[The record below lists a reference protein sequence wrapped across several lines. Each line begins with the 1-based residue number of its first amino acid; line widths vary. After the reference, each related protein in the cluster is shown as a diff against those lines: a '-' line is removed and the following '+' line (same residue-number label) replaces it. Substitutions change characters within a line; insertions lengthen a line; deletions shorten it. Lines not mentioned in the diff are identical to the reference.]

1 MVDKDFDKIS
11 YEDPGG
17 SKGTFHTFT
26 FETNGAHAPYNEGYG
41 QNLTTVRETEKEKV
55 PLIGP
60 RQTITIEQTKS
71 SLPGTSG
78 DPVKIAFTTLQTR
91 KDQYGMIFAMR
102 FPNDTD
108 KALNSYSVF
117 TSDGSVDTAHSIKSM
132 GDLTVN
138 GVTYTYYLAKINS
151 DTQARTELTV
161 QFNFVAD
168 QLMNGRMVL
177 DIYEGFTFEHFSDSD
192 YASADLTTHINFPH
206 QKDFDKHKFQDV
218 MSGDVLLAGT
228 EQNDGT
234 VKTDESLRLT
244 DANLPKDV
252 MSGDVFLVG
261 TKQNNGTVLANGL
274 LRLTGV
280 NLRGAI
286 PFTMTPILPYKG
298 LATNAWSVVLTG
310 INTGYPAPL
319 FPSRGTG
326 QISIRLLTHIFD
338 DDSTI
343 PTSNFTLQYRLIAY
357 KESNAGLSR
366 DYHLH
371 TNISYTNDD
380 GVRPVIK
387 RSGRAFYLNR
397 ELTYTPPSD
406 CFGYSLE
413 FKQVK
418 PTSPNLGNESI
429 LTCLLT
435 QAM

>member
-1 MVDKDFDKIS
+1 MDKTLKRQVVMVDKDFDKIS

-17 SKGTFHTFT
+17 SKGTFHAFT
-26 FETNGAHAPYNEGYG
+26 FETGGAHAPYNEGYG

-71 SLPGTSG
+71 LPG

-117 TSDGSVDTAHSIKSM
+117 TSDGSVDTAHSIKSL

-161 QFNFVAD
+161 QFNFVAA

-228 EQNDGT
+228 KRADGT
-234 VKTDESLRLT
+234 VKAGESLRLG
-244 DANLPKDV
+244 AI
-252 MSGDVFLVG
+252 
-261 TKQNNGTVLANGL
+261 
-274 LRLTGV
+274 
-280 NLRGAI
+280 NLRGAL
-286 PFTMTPILPYKG
+286 PFTMTVILPY
-298 LATNAWSVVLTG
+298 NALSKSTWSVARNS
-310 INTGYPAPL
+310 IDTGYPSPV
-319 FPSRGTG
+319 FPCHGTG
-326 QISIRLLTHIFD
+326 RITIRLFTHFFD
-338 DDSTI
+338 NDAAI
-343 PTSNFTLQYRLIAY
+343 PTSNFTLEYRIIAY
-357 KESNAGLSR
+357 RETGSSSLSR
-366 DYHLH
+366 DFN
-371 TNISYTNDD
+371 TFAAVDYTDAD
-380 GVRPVIK
+380 IK
-387 RSGRAFYLNR
+387 RCGDVFYLNR
-397 ELTYTPPSD
+397 GFTYDPPSD
-406 CFGYSLE
+406 CIGYALE
-413 FKQVK
+413 MKQVK
-418 PTSPNLGNESI
+418 PGTSLGNESTLI
-429 LTCLLT
+429 CLLT
-435 QAM
+435 QTI